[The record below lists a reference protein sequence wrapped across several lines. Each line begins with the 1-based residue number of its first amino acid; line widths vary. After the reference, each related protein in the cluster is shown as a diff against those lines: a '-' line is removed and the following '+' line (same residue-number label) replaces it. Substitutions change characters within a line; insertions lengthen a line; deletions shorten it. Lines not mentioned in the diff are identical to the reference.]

1 MLDTK
6 DLREIARVVDEVV
19 DVKLKKELKP
29 IKEDIK
35 ELKQDVSELKQD
47 VSGLKQDVSGLKQ
60 DVSGLKKDVSNLDK
74 RVSKLEMDNEQ
85 VIKPT
90 LTLLREVY
98 VPAANKFTTAAEQ
111 ISDMQEDIKT
121 LKLVTKKLSQQMEM
135 HSA

>member
-6 DLREIARVVDEVV
+6 DLREIARVVDEVI

-29 IKEDIK
+29 VKEDIK
-35 ELKQDVSELKQD
+35 E
-47 VSGLKQDVSGLKQ
+47 LKQ

-90 LTLLREVY
+90 LTLLREVH